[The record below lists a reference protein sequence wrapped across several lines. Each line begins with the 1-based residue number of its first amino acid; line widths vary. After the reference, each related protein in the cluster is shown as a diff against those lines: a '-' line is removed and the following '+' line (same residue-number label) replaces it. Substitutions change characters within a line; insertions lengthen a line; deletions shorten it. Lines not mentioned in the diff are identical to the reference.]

1 MDGIHLLA
9 NAQGVCSRPNPGPPL
24 WGQACIPA
32 LSVGVRPA
40 FVLLGSGL
48 HSCVEQGMHECR
60 PDPSGLS
67 GSRGGLDGFSGRRF
81 G

>member
-40 FVLLGSGL
+40 FVLLGSPI
-48 HSCVEQGMHECR
+48 SQPKSSSKYNPCVAIYR
-60 PDPSGLS
+60 DATPLLD
-67 GSRGGLDGFSGRRF
+67 SRDFNRT
-81 G
+81 